1 MKCFLSPIAV
11 VLLFLVGC
19 QSKPEASKKKEKSEQ
34 IEQNQV
40 KKEISKKDANGLEQI
55 LSKPEVPILCYHRIR
70 NFEASD
76 GPNMRVYSVTPAA
89 FAEQMKALSDNGFHT
104 ILPGQLEEYLLYNA
118 KLPSKP
124 VMITFDDTREE
135 QYSIGAAEM
144 NKYGFKGAFFIM
156 TISINRPK
164 YMTEEQIKNLYES
177 GHCIGT
183 HSWDHHMV
191 TKYTGDDWN
200 IQLSKP
206 KKRVESIVGKTVD
219 YFAYPDGIWNKEAIG
234 ELEKSNY
241 KLAFSLATKRD
252 STKPLFT
259 IRRMIVSGNWST
271 STMLKNMETTFNKNK
286 ILP

>member
-1 MKCFLSPIAV
+1 MKSIVLPIVAV
-11 VLLFLVGC
+11 FLFLIGC
-19 QSKPEASKKKEKSEQ
+19 QSKTEAPKKDQVSAQSEEKKETPK
-34 IEQNQV
+34 IESN
-40 KKEISKKDANGLEQI
+40 SLEQI

-70 NFEASD
+70 NFQASD
-76 GPNMRVYSVTPAA
+76 GPNMRVYSVTPEA

-104 ILPGQLEEYLLYNA
+104 ILPDQLKDYLLNNA

-124 VMITFDDTREE
+124 IMITFDDTRQEH
-135 QYSIGAAEM
+135 YSIGAAEM
-144 NKYGFKGAFFIM
+144 KKYDFKGTFFIM

-177 GHCIGT
+177 GHSIGT

-200 IQLSKP
+200 IQLAKP
-206 KKRVESIVGKTVD
+206 KKRVEDIIGKTVD
-219 YFAYPDGIWNKEAIG
+219 YFAYPDGIWNKEAIT

-241 KLAFSLATKRD
+241 KLAFTLATKRD

-259 IRRMIVSGNWST
+259 LRRMIVSGNWST
-271 STMLKNMETTFNKNK
+271 TTMLKNIEATFNK
-286 ILP
+286 